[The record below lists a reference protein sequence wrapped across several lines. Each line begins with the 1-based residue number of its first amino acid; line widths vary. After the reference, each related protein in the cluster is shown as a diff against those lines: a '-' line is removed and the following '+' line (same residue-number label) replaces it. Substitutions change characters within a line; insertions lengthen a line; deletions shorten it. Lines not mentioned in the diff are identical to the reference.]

1 MTLHLSEIDIC
12 TAMDLNF
19 LSSREAWLSEHTVG
33 CTSPEMWVGT
43 LDPGE
48 YFELII
54 AMSTTP

>member
-43 LDPGE
+43 L
-48 YFELII
+48 ELVN
-54 AMSTTP
+54 TLNL